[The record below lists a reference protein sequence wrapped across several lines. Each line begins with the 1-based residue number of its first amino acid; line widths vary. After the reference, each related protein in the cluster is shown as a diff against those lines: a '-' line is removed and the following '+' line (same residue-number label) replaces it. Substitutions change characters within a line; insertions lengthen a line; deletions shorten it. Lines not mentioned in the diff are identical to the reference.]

1 MLCEVLLVE
10 KCRFGRGSVFT
21 AGLHGKETEISLT
34 LELVVSSLWC
44 PRGVVQDCLLQRVF

>member
-1 MLCEVLLVE
+1 MLLVE

-44 PRGVVQDCLLQRVF
+44 PRGGVVQDCLLQRVF